1 MINLSRGKT
10 AALAA
15 IPTILVLMYLGSQ
28 PARAADDPEPIHRIN
43 GSIEFSANDT
53 PGTELQTVNGGVRI
67 RSGSEAGDI
76 STVNGPI
83 RIGTQS
89 MAGAAQTVNGT
100 ISVDAGA
107 EVAGTVQAVN
117 GGITIEPGSH
127 IGGDV
132 ATVNGLIRIDDA
144 RIEGSVRTVNGNVLV
159 RAGSVIRGDIRF
171 SEAQTENGWLPR
183 LFGFGNG
190 AQRSRLD
197 VGANVTV
204 EGDIHLYRE
213 VELHIDDSARI
224 GEIIR
229 HY

>member
-1 MINLSRGKT
+1 MNLSHGNTT
-10 AALAA
+10 ARTVLPA
-15 IPTILVLMYLGSQ
+15 ILVLLYLGSQ
-28 PARAADDPEPIHRIN
+28 SALAADTPDPIHRIN
-43 GSIEFSANDT
+43 GSIEFSADDT
-53 PGTELQTVNGGVRI
+53 PGTALQTVNGGVRI

-83 RIGTQS
+83 RIESQS

-100 ISVDAGA
+100 ISVDADA
-107 EVAGTVQAVN
+107 DVAGTVQAVN
-117 GGITIEPGSH
+117 GGITIEPGSR

-144 RIEGSVRTVNGNVLV
+144 HIGGSVRTVNGNVLV
-159 RAGSVIRGDIRF
+159 RAGSVIEGDIRF
-171 SEAQTENGWLPR
+171 SEAQAENGWLPR

-197 VGANVTV
+197 VGADVTV